1 MAKKLYKTKMRK
13 MNKDNKKTMNKDNK
27 KKTPTN
33 MAYINPTVSIMAFTV
48 NGLNKPIKIY
58 IVRLN
63 KKQDLTIC
71 YLQETH
77 FKCKDSD

>member
-33 MAYINPTVSIMAFTV
+33 MAYINPTVSIIT
-48 NGLNKPIKIY
+48 LNIND
-58 IVRLN
+58 LN
-63 KKQDLTIC
+63 RQMKK
-71 YLQETH
+71 
-77 FKCKDSD
+77 

>member
-33 MAYINPTVSIMAFTV
+33 MAYINPTVSIIT
-48 NGLNKPIKIY
+48 LNIND
-58 IVRLN
+58 LN
-63 KKQDLTIC
+63 RQMKKQRLSEWTKKQNPTIHC
-71 YLQETH
+71 L
-77 FKCKDSD
+77 